1 MPAASVNELMAI
13 FISRQ
18 IRNNEYVAIGVNL
31 PVSTAGVLLAHFT
44 HAPDLRIS
52 ALSYFTNLN
61 GVETFHDLGQ
71 IASPRLARWA
81 EAVWPLDALMY
92 AVPRMDWCFTGALQI
107 DMHGNT
113 NLIGVGDDHD
123 NLAFRGPGA
132 TGATTVMATARRF
145 MIHVGSH
152 SPRNLVEKC
161 DFVSAVGWGNGGDH
175 RSRLGLP
182 GGGPA
187 YVITSKAIMEF
198 EETSRRMC
206 LKHVMPGVTVEEVVH
221 ATGFEL
227 LVPAAIEEMEP
238 PSAEELHV
246 LRHKIDLQGVLR
258 R

>member
-1 MPAASVNELMAI
+1 MAV

-18 IRNNEYVAIGVNL
+18 IRNDEYVAIGVNL
-31 PVSTAGVLLAHFT
+31 PVSTAGVLLAHFL

-52 ALSYFTNLN
+52 ALSYFTNLA
-61 GVETFHDLGQ
+61 GVDTFHDLGQ

-123 NLAFRGPGA
+123 NLTFRGPGA
-132 TGATTVMATARRF
+132 TGATTVMATVRRF

-152 SPRNLVEKC
+152 SPRNFVEKC
-161 DFVSAVGWGNGGDH
+161 DFVSAVGWGAGGDH

-182 GGGPA
+182 GGGPT
-187 YVITSKAIMEF
+187 YVITPKAIMDF
-198 EETSRRMC
+198 DEENRRMR
-206 LKHVMPGVTVEEVVH
+206 LKHLMPGITVEEV
-221 ATGFEL
+221 ARSTGFEL
-227 LVPAAIEEMEP
+227 LVPCLPEPMEP
-238 PSAEELHV
+238 PSSEELDTLRTKIDVKGV
-246 LRHKIDLQGVLR
+246 LRH
-258 R
+258 